1 MKKIIDLKK
10 RIEDELI
17 EYGNALSWLDREGYT
32 NKKYITEE
40 VKIRKEF
47 TNSILSLFSEYGEI
61 NPEWE
66 KELGNFRIWQEDE
79 GGGFSC
85 HLNSLNNFEEL
96 KQFIRNQL
104 RHEQR
109 GKI

>member
-1 MKKIIDLKK
+1 MQCKETMTKLKQILSDKIFNWSL
-10 RIEDELI
+10 
-17 EYGNALSWLDREGYT
+17 
-32 NKKYITEE
+32 
-40 VKIRKEF
+40 RKEAK
-47 TNSILSLFSEYGEI
+47 TEDLADTIMSLFSEYGEI

-66 KELGNFRIWQEDE
+66 KEFDKQDFCWTDDSDGKRKLHTNRDVTDE
-79 GGGFSC
+79 V
-85 HLNSLNNFEEL
+85 